1 MVKKTTSGQRALIV
15 RVANVDA
22 DRRLRQPSRSKS
34 RKRTHTSET
43 AAISLDTHIP
53 HRLIMIMCPLI
64 SDSRSCFVTV
74 VGSLMRRM
82 RIQRGLTQRQ
92 LAKVSGHTERLIRKG
107 KKGVRLDNTTVQNLA
122 EALSQFGE
130 NVSVSSLLQDN
141 PATAELW
148 VQGFDRFGKRRCS

>member
-1 MVKKTTSGQRALIV
+1 
-15 RVANVDA
+15 
-22 DRRLRQPSRSKS
+22 
-34 RKRTHTSET
+34 
-43 AAISLDTHIP
+43 
-53 HRLIMIMCPLI
+53 
-64 SDSRSCFVTV
+64 
-74 VGSLMRRM
+74 M